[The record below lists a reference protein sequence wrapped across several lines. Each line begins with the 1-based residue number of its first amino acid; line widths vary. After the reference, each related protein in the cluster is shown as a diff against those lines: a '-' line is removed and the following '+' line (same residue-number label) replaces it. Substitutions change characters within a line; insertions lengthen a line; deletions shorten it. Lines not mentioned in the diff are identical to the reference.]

1 MIRWAWR
8 LLALAACAVLLAVL
22 AHTPP
27 VRAFVLSQLMSRLS
41 AATGFEFAASRLEYD
56 MLRLTVAAED
66 LRITRPGPDGAPVFH
81 ARRVRMRLNRRTLS
95 GSPEVEWIEA
105 DGLRLVIDMS
115 AAAAPAAGNDARP
128 FGVPDFVAG
137 RIALRHADIEV
148 IDPDGIGHLVVRD
161 VSLDATGGASRRL
174 EGPFTV
180 AGGLTLDSPEA
191 RVRVDRF
198 EGRAF
203 LDGDAIGVRPVLA
216 VAGRH
221 RVAFDGSIVFTGP
234 SPAFDLGLDGDLDVG
249 LFSAWFPALSPGEGP
264 LKITGRVTGPLD
276 NAQLQFAARTP
287 GVTVPDIRVPASTA
301 EVRISRSGIYIDRMR
316 ASVGTGW
323 IEAAGRLTLGD
334 GDPASRVSLSWAD
347 VSVASLAGIF
357 PLLPV
362 DPIGAVATGSAS
374 LTWPGTALEISTLS
388 GDITSR
394 VRVDPELDAARITV
408 AGSPGRWRLQAT
420 QSLDQGGTVADLDA
434 TITINAAAVA
444 DSAVLGTLT
453 VSSANLLPA
462 AVDVKRA
469 FPALPDVAAW
479 IADTP
484 LALDGTVD
492 GTLGAPRL
500 SGTVASSRLRIGGL
514 PVLSASASFEATP
527 SSVMVSKATAADDAG
542 NTIDAHAA
550 IDIGAGSS
558 HGGFSA
564 RIANPEPFVA
574 ALTGVGAE
582 TAAASV
588 ATGSVAA
595 AGTWKGPIDDPILAV
610 TVTARDVAIA
620 RAGFSVERMTA
631 EGRVIGPLSNP
642 DATVRMSA
650 GAVCAPSLSPMPA
663 DVTLTFKAG
672 RLEVAA
678 RAPVWSATID
688 GQIATEAPHDFS
700 ARLAIAGLDAAWV
713 QALTGAWENGYV
725 PDGTISA
732 RIDAAGSVGS
742 RTLRVGGQATL
753 AGGSLSVGGSRLID
767 GVDATVETRDGRLWL
782 TRFAGR
788 GFGGPLSASGDL
800 PLNWVADYLPE
811 GWRLDPA
818 PAAAQP
824 AAFTL
829 RAEPDLQ
836 MLGTW
841 LRPEE
846 PRRIAGGLT
855 LRVSGTAS
863 ALTAE
868 AVDARLV
875 IEPGTVTIR
884 DVPFTLD
891 RAATVAIERGRATI
905 APFTLTAPAATA
917 SASGT
922 IGLTGERP
930 LDAAVSVSGA
940 LGFLSS
946 MLPGRLAGRVEADFT
961 ATGTAAAP
969 RLNGQLSLKDAEWDW
984 PEQRLAFRDWSGVVT
999 LTPGAVAI
1007 ERLSGQ
1013 VNNGEADLS
1022 GALTYEGGVGA
1033 GLTLTSGGLA
1043 INARAPDWTA
1053 TLDGQIAAQAPHD
1066 FSARLSIAGID
1077 AARFQSLTGA
1087 GETDVVPEGTLSATI
1102 DAAGSVGNRTL
1113 RVGGQ
1118 ATLSTG
1124 SLSVAG
1130 SRVIDGVDAAVE
1142 TRDGRLWL
1150 TRFAGRGFG
1159 GPLSASGDLPLSWVA
1174 EYLPAGWRLDQA
1186 PAAPKPA
1193 AFTLRAE
1200 PDLQTLGTWLRP
1212 EEPRRITGGLA
1223 LRVSGTATAPSVEA
1237 LDSRLVIE
1245 PGTVTVRDVPF
1256 TLAQAVT
1263 VAIERGQATIERFT
1277 ITAPAATA
1285 SAAATVGLTG
1295 EQTLDATV
1303 SMSGALGFLTSML
1316 PGRLA
1321 GRVEA
1326 DFTATGT
1333 AAAPR
1338 LNGRLSLD
1346 DAVWVWPAQRLALRD
1361 WSGVVTLSSGTVA
1374 VERLTGHLNG
1384 GEAEVSGSLTFGGG
1398 GAARGIGIT
1407 MTVRDAFAEV
1417 LEGFR
1422 SQADADLTLQAA
1434 GEGARLTGTLT
1445 VTSGAYREPITAMA
1459 RRFSASQPAP
1469 VRTGASPMGAVELD
1483 VRLTASTPI
1492 VIENSAGRIDLMPN
1506 VSVRGTLAEPRMF
1519 GSLDMVDDGRLS
1531 LMGRTFRLSEA
1542 RVAFSGDGDPDVLII
1557 GETRVGDYQVT
1568 LRAGGPVTDMQ
1579 ASYSSD
1585 PPLSERDLRSLL
1597 VTGRT
1602 ADISGTGS
1610 ADDEMFVLGTASSDI
1625 LGMAGQMVGL
1635 DSVQLGRGD
1644 FELGSS
1650 DVSPAMRL
1658 TVSRMLNDRSRLVL
1672 SQDLD
1677 NNKLTWILVFV
1688 PRRGFEI
1695 RLSQRDNLEEVIE
1708 FRQEIGFGAGTSPP
1722 VRPDTGRR
1730 RRGPRVAS
1738 LEFTGSPGRPASE
1751 LEEVVKLRPSRTFDV
1766 RTWQLDRERLEAF
1779 YRDRGFAVARIVPR
1793 RTVTSGA
1800 DGERVHLEY
1809 RIDPG
1814 PRTLLIVNGIDVSGA
1829 ERDELM
1835 RTWSQ
1840 AVLIEF
1846 LEEDLTRS
1854 LRALLAS
1861 RDQMRPS
1868 INVKVDAPNPQVV
1881 RAQVT
1886 IDPGPVT
1893 RVRRIVFEG
1902 HSAMSDAELRAGLEG
1917 RVNMNAAWVD
1927 PGPLTLAVEGIFA
1940 ERGLPKARAEA
1951 QPLRFDGDAAEL
1963 RVRITEGPAA
1973 VVEDIITT
1981 GVAEARAEGATSAI
1995 GLERGQPVLLS
2006 TERDARRRLERFYL
2020 DLGFRSA
2027 KVQSS
2032 QARDPDG
2039 RITLRFSVAEGPLSV
2054 VTGIEVRGLEA
2065 TRPRAAYGAITL
2077 QPGQPAGQQAVADT
2091 QRRLYGLGVFRRAE
2105 VGFEPADG
2113 PPSADAATTPVRMT
2127 VDVAE
2132 SRRFRLRYGVQL
2144 SNQFGPVLEDFTSA
2158 AGAAAD
2164 IRDTNFLGRGFA
2176 LGASTRV
2183 EKNLQSVR
2191 GQFSLPLLLNQRLRT
2206 SLFGT
2211 LRAETDTS
2219 DTSVT
2224 YTDKERDVS
2233 FEQRLAL
2240 TRQLEVSWGYNYN
2253 VRDVTLEDPLRAN
2266 SSRLRGVLGTLN
2278 GTFIFDARDKPF
2290 DASRGW
2296 FQSSNVQ
2303 WGLQAVGSD
2312 FDYVRILLRQF
2323 YYRPAGP
2330 FVFASGVRWGWLHGI
2345 GGDAPITIFDRFFDA
2360 GGAQT
2365 VRGYAEES
2373 LSAVDIAGYPAGGT
2387 KLLILNQ
2394 EVRFP
2399 LFSRW
2404 LQGAAFIDAGNTFAA
2419 KSSVSLSRLAVGTGV
2434 GIRIITPFAPIRID
2448 LGFPLDRQP
2457 GDRRYRVHFSIG
2469 QIF

>member
-1 MIRWAWR
+1 VINA
-8 LLALAACAVLLAVL
+8 
-22 AHTPP
+22 
-27 VRAFVLSQLMSRLS
+27 RAPDWS
-41 AATGFEFAASRLEYD
+41 AALD
-56 MLRLTVAAED
+56 
-66 LRITRPGPDGAPVFH
+66 
-81 ARRVRMRLNRRTLS
+81 
-95 GSPEVEWIEA
+95 
-105 DGLRLVIDMS
+105 
-115 AAAAPAAGNDARP
+115 
-128 FGVPDFVAG
+128 G
-137 RIALRHADIEV
+137 RIA
-148 IDPDGIGHLVVRD
+148 
-161 VSLDATGGASRRL
+161 
-174 EGPFTV
+174 
-180 AGGLTLDSPEA
+180 
-191 RVRVDRF
+191 
-198 EGRAF
+198 
-203 LDGDAIGVRPVLA
+203 
-216 VAGRH
+216 
-221 RVAFDGSIVFTGP
+221 
-234 SPAFDLGLDGDLDVG
+234 
-249 LFSAWFPALSPGEGP
+249 
-264 LKITGRVTGPLD
+264 
-276 NAQLQFAARTP
+276 AQ
-287 GVTVPDIRVPASTA
+287 
-301 EVRISRSGIYIDRMR
+301 
-316 ASVGTGW
+316 
-323 IEAAGRLTLGD
+323 
-334 GDPASRVSLSWAD
+334 
-347 VSVASLAGIF
+347 
-357 PLLPV
+357 
-362 DPIGAVATGSAS
+362 
-374 LTWPGTALEISTLS
+374 
-388 GDITSR
+388 
-394 VRVDPELDAARITV
+394 
-408 AGSPGRWRLQAT
+408 
-420 QSLDQGGTVADLDA
+420 
-434 TITINAAAVA
+434 
-444 DSAVLGTLT
+444 
-453 VSSANLLPA
+453 
-462 AVDVKRA
+462 
-469 FPALPDVAAW
+469 
-479 IADTP
+479 
-484 LALDGTVD
+484 
-492 GTLGAPRL
+492 
-500 SGTVASSRLRIGGL
+500 
-514 PVLSASASFEATP
+514 
-527 SSVMVSKATAADDAG
+527 
-542 NTIDAHAA
+542 
-550 IDIGAGSS
+550 
-558 HGGFSA
+558 
-564 RIANPEPFVA
+564 
-574 ALTGVGAE
+574 
-582 TAAASV
+582 
-588 ATGSVAA
+588 
-595 AGTWKGPIDDPILAV
+595 
-610 TVTARDVAIA
+610 
-620 RAGFSVERMTA
+620 
-631 EGRVIGPLSNP
+631 
-642 DATVRMSA
+642 
-650 GAVCAPSLSPMPA
+650 
-663 DVTLTFKAG
+663 
-672 RLEVAA
+672 
-678 RAPVWSATID
+678 
-688 GQIATEAPHDFS
+688 APHDFS
-700 ARLAIAGLDAAWV
+700 ARLSIAGIDAARI
-713 QALTGAWENGYV
+713 QSLTGAGETDYV
-725 PDGTISA
+725 PDGRISA
-732 RIDAAGSVGS
+732 RIDAAGSLGS

-753 AGGSLSVGGSRLID
+753 AGGSLNVAGSRVID
-767 GVDATVETRDGRLWL
+767 GVDAAVESRDGRLWL

-800 PLNWVADYLPE
+800 PLNWVA
-811 GWRLDPA
+811 
-818 PAAAQP
+818 
-824 AAFTL
+824 
-829 RAEPDLQ
+829 
-836 MLGTW
+836 
-841 LRPEE
+841 
-846 PRRIAGGLT
+846 
-855 LRVSGTAS
+855 
-863 ALTAE
+863 
-868 AVDARLV
+868 
-875 IEPGTVTIR
+875 
-884 DVPFTLD
+884 
-891 RAATVAIERGRATI
+891 
-905 APFTLTAPAATA
+905 
-917 SASGT
+917 
-922 IGLTGERP
+922 
-930 LDAAVSVSGA
+930 
-940 LGFLSS
+940 
-946 MLPGRLAGRVEADFT
+946 
-961 ATGTAAAP
+961 
-969 RLNGQLSLKDAEWDW
+969 
-984 PEQRLAFRDWSGVVT
+984 
-999 LTPGAVAI
+999 
-1007 ERLSGQ
+1007 
-1013 VNNGEADLS
+1013 
-1022 GALTYEGGVGA
+1022 
-1033 GLTLTSGGLA
+1033 
-1043 INARAPDWTA
+1043 
-1053 TLDGQIAAQAPHD
+1053 
-1066 FSARLSIAGID
+1066 
-1077 AARFQSLTGA
+1077 
-1087 GETDVVPEGTLSATI
+1087 
-1102 DAAGSVGNRTL
+1102 
-1113 RVGGQ
+1113 
-1118 ATLSTG
+1118 
-1124 SLSVAG
+1124 
-1130 SRVIDGVDAAVE
+1130 
-1142 TRDGRLWL
+1142 
-1150 TRFAGRGFG
+1150 
-1159 GPLSASGDLPLSWVA
+1159 

-1193 AFTLRAE
+1193 AFSLRAE

-1223 LRVSGTATAPSVEA
+1223 LRVSGTATALAVEA
-1237 LDSRLVIE
+1237 LDARLVIE
-1245 PGTVTVRDVPF
+1245 PGTVTIREVPF
-1256 TLAQAVT
+1256 TLAREAT
-1263 VAIERGQATIERFT
+1263 VAIARGRAAIDRVT

-1285 SAAATVGLTG
+1285 SAAGTVGLTG
-1295 EQTLDATV
+1295 ERPLDATV
-1303 SMSGALGFLTSML
+1303 SVAGALGFLTSMV
-1316 PGRLA
+1316 PGRVA

-1346 DAVWVWPAQRLALRD
+1346 DAAWVWPAQRLALRD

-1384 GEAEVSGSLTFGGG
+1384 GEAEVSGALTFGGG
-1398 GAARGIGIT
+1398 ARDLGLT

-1459 RRFSASQPAP
+1459 RRFSAPRPAP
-1469 VRTGASPMGAVELD
+1469 VRGGASALEAVELD

-1492 VIENSAGRIDLMPN
+1492 VIENSAGRLDLVPSM
-1506 VSVRGTLAEPRMF
+1506 SVRGTLAEPVMF
-1519 GSLDMVDDGRLS
+1519 GTLDMVDDGRLS

-1602 ADISGTGS
+1602 TDISGTGS

-1625 LGMAGQMVGL
+1625 LGLAGQMVGL

-1695 RLSQRDNLEEVIE
+1695 RLSQRDNVEEVIE

-1738 LEFTGSPGRPASE
+1738 LEFTGNPGRPASE

-1814 PRTLLIVNGIDVSGA
+1814 PRTLLIVDGIDVSGA
-1829 ERDELM
+1829 ERDDLM

-1861 RDQMRPS
+1861 RDQLRPS
-1868 INVKVDAPNPQVV
+1868 IDVEVDAPNAQVI

-1893 RVRRIVFEG
+1893 RVRRVVFEG
-1902 HSAMSDAELRAGLEG
+1902 RSAISDAELRAGLEA
-1917 RVNMNAAWVD
+1917 RVDLDAAWVD
-1927 PGPLTLAVEGIFA
+1927 PGPLTLAVEGIYA

-1981 GVAEARAEGATSAI
+1981 GVAEARVEGARSAI
-1995 GLERGQPVLLS
+1995 GLQRGQPVLLS

-2027 KVQSS
+2027 RVQSA
-2032 QARDPDG
+2032 QTKDPDG
-2039 RITLRFSVAEGPLSV
+2039 RVTLRFSVAEGPLSV
-2054 VTGIEVRGLEA
+2054 VTDIEVRGLEA
-2065 TRPRAAYGAITL
+2065 TRPGAAYGAITL
-2077 QPGQPAGQQAVADT
+2077 LPGQPAAQQAVADT

-2113 PPSADAATTPVRMT
+2113 PPSADPATTPVRMT

-2144 SNQFGPVLEDFTSA
+2144 SNQYGPVLDDFTSA
-2158 AGAAAD
+2158 IGAAAD

-2176 LGASTRV
+2176 LGASTRI

-2233 FEQRLAL
+2233 FEQRLVL
-2240 TRQLEVSWGYNYN
+2240 TRQMEVSWGYNHN
-2253 VRDVTLEDPLRAN
+2253 VRDVALEYPILVESARRKGA
-2266 SSRLRGVLGTLN
+2266 LGALN
-2278 GTFIFDARDKPF
+2278 GTFIVDARDKPF

-2303 WGLQAVGSD
+2303 WGLQALGSD
-2312 FDYVRILLRQF
+2312 FDYVRVLLRQF

-2345 GGDAPITIFDRFFDA
+2345 SGEPPITIFDRFFDA
-2360 GGAQT
+2360 GGSQT

-2373 LSAVDIAGYPAGGT
+2373 LSAVTIGGFPAGGT

-2404 LQGAAFIDAGNTFAA
+2404 LQGAAFIDAGNTFAPGT
-2419 KSSVSLSRLAVGTGV
+2419 SVSLSRLAVGTGV